1 MKKKFVHLCEEFEY
15 TWIGK
20 DNGMIPIYAREI
32 LGYESEIITCNLK
45 NDLPDEIRG
54 VKIVKI
60 PRWIKKVRNF
70 LPFIIFIKRLPTYY
84 YLIKNAKEIDVLMLF
99 HITKCSYWNAF
110 FYKKFNPN
118 GKIYVKSDFNL
129 DVYKKEIARVEMR
142 PKSIR
147 EYFKKRREIR
157 EYEKRKK
164 LVKMVD
170 KISYETINNYEVMK
184 DNYAGISTIEKT
196 LYLPNGYDD
205 LDIEEN
211 YSIKKMEEKEN
222 IFITVGR
229 LGTYEKNTEMLLDAL
244 SKIEMKNWKFYF
256 IGSVEENFNKKIEE
270 FYRKNPEKKENVV
283 FTGEIKSKKELY
295 EYYNRAK
302 VFVLSSRYESF
313 GIVLVEALAFNNYIL
328 STDTGAIRDI
338 LSNNAGEIID
348 ENNLIEKIKNII
360 NNNVN
365 IDTKN
370 NTTDDFKYS
379 KIIKRLEKI

>member
-20 DNGMIPIYAREI
+20 DNGMIPIYAKEV
-32 LGYESEIITCNLK
+32 LGYEAEIITCNLK

-60 PRWIKKVRNF
+60 PRFIRNIRNF
-70 LPFIIFIKRLPTYY
+70 LPFIIFIKRLPTHY
-84 YLIKNAKEIDVLMLF
+84 YLIKNAKKIDILMLF

-110 FYKKFNPN
+110 FYKRFNPN
-118 GKIYVKSDFNL
+118 GKIYIKCDFNL
-129 DVYKKEIARVEMR
+129 DVYRKEIARTEMK
-142 PKSIR
+142 PKNLR
-147 EYFKKRREIR
+147 EYFRKNREIK
-157 EYEKRKK
+157 EYNKRKK
-164 LVKMVD
+164 LVQMSD
-170 KISYETINNYEVMK
+170 KISYETTNNYEVMK
-184 DNYAGISTIEKT
+184 NEYAGVSTEGKVI
-196 LYLPNGYDD
+196 YLPNGYDD
-205 LDIEEN
+205 LDIKEN
-211 YSIKKMEEKEN
+211 YSIKKMGEKEN

-229 LGTYEKNTEMLLDAL
+229 LGTYEKNTEMLLNSL
-244 SKIEMKNWKFYF
+244 SKVELKNWKFYF
-256 IGSVEENFNKKIEE
+256 IGSIEETFHSKIEE
-270 FYRKNPEKKENVV
+270 FYKKNPDKKDRVV

-338 LSNNAGEIID
+338 LSNNAGDIID
-348 ENNLIEKIKNII
+348 ENNLVEKIKNIV
-360 NNNVN
+360 NNNAD

-370 NTTDDFKYS
+370 NMVDDFKYS
-379 KIIKRLEKI
+379 NIIKRLEKI